1 LFLGQTFI
9 QSLRDVGYN
18 NTTAAV
24 CEHVD
29 NGIQAGAS
37 EIRVF
42 FHQSSRRGN
51 PEIDV
56 VVYDNGKGMPPHVLQ
71 VAMSFGGSMYYENRS
86 GIGRF
91 GVGMKTAALAMG
103 PVVSEGLR
111 QEVKPYNI
119 RTTIISPGIV
129 ATELPETVTEADIA
143 AGVRERYGIAIPA
156 DAFADMV
163 IFAMSQ
169 PENVDINEILFRPTQ
184 QDF

>member
-1 LFLGQTFI
+1 MTSETLDTNESAAAEDSEFTPQWGANAPKGGKAVLNRVLKDGNKVPLFLGQTFI

-91 GVGMKTAALAMG
+91 
-103 PVVSEGLR
+103 
-111 QEVKPYNI
+111 
-119 RTTIISPGIV
+119 
-129 ATELPETVTEADIA
+129 
-143 AGVRERYGIAIPA
+143 
-156 DAFADMV
+156 
-163 IFAMSQ
+163 
-169 PENVDINEILFRPTQ
+169 
-184 QDF
+184 